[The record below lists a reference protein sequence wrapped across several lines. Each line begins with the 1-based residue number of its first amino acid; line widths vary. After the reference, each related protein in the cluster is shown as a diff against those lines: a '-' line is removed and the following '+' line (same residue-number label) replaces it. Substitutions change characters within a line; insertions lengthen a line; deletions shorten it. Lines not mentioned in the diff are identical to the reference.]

1 MQKIQSIFKPLF
13 FIGVIFVICSIW
25 ILKNIRPMEL
35 INDIV
40 KEKSTEAET
49 QIKKTEITKV
59 EKEETGIN
67 VEDLE
72 ISVVNK
78 DIVRKISEDSF
89 EVLVKGE
96 DLEGVESIIDLKLSP
111 NGNKLCFLVETIVP
125 IWLYTYDLETK
136 EVEKIDVGKNCVWSP
151 EGRYIAYNN
160 HVTDVSPINVLIYD
174 TEEKSIRNLSEKLV
188 STENFLQCQE
198 ISWLDERHVSA
209 SFKELN
215 FNDVTIDYGEN
226 RNIIFDIEGNIKDT
240 I

>member
-72 ISVVNK
+72 ISVVDKN
-78 DIVRKISEDSF
+78 IVRKISEDSF
-89 EVLVKGE
+89 EVLVSGE

-111 NGNKLCFLVETIVP
+111 NGNRLCFLVQTIVP
-125 IWLYTYDLETK
+125 VWLYTYD
-136 EVEKIDVGKNCVWSP
+136 IDSENLRKVDIAKNCIWS
-151 EGRYIAYNN
+151 GDSRYIAYNN
-160 HVTDVSPINVLIYD
+160 HTTDVSPIDVLIYN
-174 TEEKSIRNLSEKLV
+174 TESKEIKNLTNNPHDGDYITQCSGIEWVSEDFVVFSCVDRKSSNVDITHEGEVFKYNVITGKEV
-188 STENFLQCQE
+188 SV
-198 ISWLDERHVSA
+198 R
-209 SFKELN
+209 
-215 FNDVTIDYGEN
+215 
-226 RNIIFDIEGNIKDT
+226 
-240 I
+240 